1 LRHQPFS
8 CIEYAVSMTVDLIS
22 PLSAEECVQRLR
34 FKTAE
39 GWSGSVVGSV
49 GETSFRLRKR
59 IGYRNSFQTSL
70 YGKIIAE
77 DGQTRLHCR
86 AGLHP
91 FVRVFMTV
99 WFGVVSIG
107 CGAMVIRAI
116 DLLRIGHGSLLSNGW
131 QGAAVPFFMLGFG
144 VTLIGAGRHLA
155 RDERDFLID
164 YVRRAVDAREG

>member
-1 LRHQPFS
+1 
-8 CIEYAVSMTVDLIS
+8 MTVDLIS
-22 PLSAEECVQRLR
+22 PLSVEECVQRLR

-59 IGYRNSFQTSL
+59 IGYRNSFQISL

-77 DGQTRLHCR
+77 NGETRLHCR

-91 FVRVFMTV
+91 FVRAFLLF
-99 WFGVVSIG
+99 WFGGVSIG
-107 CGAMVIRAI
+107 CGAMVIRTI
-116 DLLRIGHGSLLSNGW
+116 DLLRHAQGALPANGW
-131 QGAAVPFFMLGFG
+131 QALAVPFGMLGFG
-144 VTLIGAGRHLA
+144 VVLVGSGKYLA